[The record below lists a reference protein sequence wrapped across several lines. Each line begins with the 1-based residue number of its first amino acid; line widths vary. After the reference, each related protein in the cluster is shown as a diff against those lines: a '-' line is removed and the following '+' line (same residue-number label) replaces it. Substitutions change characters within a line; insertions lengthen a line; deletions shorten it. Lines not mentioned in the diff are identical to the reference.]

1 MTAVNARALS
11 MALVGGI
18 ATMLFYSEGFL
29 IWAGLVGWAAFLS
42 AGGDVAAFRKSVI
55 GTTFGAILG
64 WVTLLLML
72 FVVTPD
78 GSWLWMP
85 RTGLAVAVSLLLLG
99 LAGNIGAL
107 SDIPLALYGYA
118 AVIGGSTIVVEE
130 VTRAQKLL
138 SLHQY
143 NPLILVV
150 LSMVG
155 GAVCGL
161 VSNKLAGSLAR
172 KA

>member
-18 ATMLFYSEGFL
+18 ATVLFYSGGFL
-29 IWAGLVGWAAFLS
+29 LWAGLVGWAAFLT
-42 AGGDVAAFRKSVI
+42 AGGDGAAFKKSVI
-55 GTTFGAILG
+55 STTFGAALA
-64 WVTLLLML
+64 WLTLLIMIY
-72 FVVTPD
+72 VTIPE

-85 RTGLAVAVSLLLLG
+85 RTGIAMAVSLLILG
-99 LAGNIGAL
+99 MAGRSKAL

-118 AVIGGSTIVVEE
+118 ALIGGSTIVVEE
-130 VTRAQKLL
+130 VTRAQKFLA
-138 SLHQY
+138 LHQY

-150 LSMVG
+150 LSMFG

-161 VSNKLAGSLAR
+161 VSNKLADSLAR

>member
-18 ATMLFYSEGFL
+18 ATVLFYSEGFL
-29 IWAGLVGWAAFLS
+29 LWAGLVGWAAFLS
-42 AGGDVAAFRKSVI
+42 AGGDGAAFKKSVI
-55 GTTFGAILG
+55 GTSFGALLG

-72 FVVTPD
+72 YVTIPD

-85 RTGLAVAVSLLLLG
+85 RTGLAVAVSLLILG
-99 LAGNIGAL
+99 LAGSSKAL

-118 AVIGGSTIVVEE
+118 TLIGGSTIVVEE
-130 VTRAQKLL
+130 VTRGEKLL
-138 SLHQY
+138 ALHQY

-150 LSMVG
+150 LSMFG
-155 GAVCGL
+155 GAVFGL
-161 VSNKLAGSLAR
+161 ASKKLADTLTS